1 MSQPS
6 ELTITFQQMF
16 LLINRV
22 NGATVELPSTGH
34 TATLSGA
41 MLDEPIILSGADVRI
56 ARDGLDYVDTQ
67 TLRPGARY
75 LPYLD
80 YVFHGRVRPQPR
92 TSLAAVPPELNARVI
107 LAGGWLT
114 ELQATDPKAH
124 GVQWEFTTASGEVT
138 LVQELTDQVKFT
150 LPLDAGAQYELVIRT
165 SGTTRST
172 TRLPIPADGADLTLI
187 NTDAAPKTWTVDN
200 GFYRLKEYAILY
212 NLTTAADHLRT
223 YPYPS
228 ARVDGLGSENDPLCG
243 GGQSDGGDDPPPP
256 PPG

>member
-1 MSQPS
+1 MSQAS

-22 NGATVELPSTGH
+22 NGATVELPSVGH
-34 TATLSGA
+34 TATLTGS
-41 MLDEPIILSGADVRI
+41 MLDEPIVLSDADVRI
-56 ARDGLDYVDTQ
+56 ARDGLDYVDAQ

-92 TSLAAVPPELNARVI
+92 SSLAVVPPELNARVI

-114 ELQATDPKAH
+114 ELQASDPKAR
-124 GVQWEFTTASGEVT
+124 GVQWAFTTASGEVT
-138 LVQELTDQVKFT
+138 LVQELTDQVRFT
-150 LPLDAGAQYELVIRT
+150 LPLDAGAKYELVIRT
-165 SGTTRST
+165 SGKSPST
-172 TRLPIPADGADLTLI
+172 TRLPIPAGGAHLTLI
-187 NTDAAPKTWTVDN
+187 NTDAAPKRWTEDK

-212 NLTTAADHLRT
+212 NLTTAAAALQS

-228 ARVDGLGSENDPLCG
+228 ARVEGLGSNNDPLCG

>member
-1 MSQPS
+1 MSQTN

-22 NGATVELPSTGH
+22 NGATVELPAANH
-34 TATLSGA
+34 TATLSGS
-41 MLDEPIILSGADVRI
+41 MLVEPITLSGADVRI
-56 ARDGLDYVDTQ
+56 ARDGVDYVDEQ

-80 YVFHGRVRPQPR
+80 YVFHGRVRPQPK
-92 TSLAAVPPELNARVI
+92 SGAAIVPPELNARVV

-114 ELQATDPKAH
+114 ELQASDPKAW
-124 GVQWEFTTASGEVT
+124 GVQWEFMTSDGDVT
-138 LVQELTDQVKFT
+138 LVQELTDQVRFT
-150 LPLDAGAQYELVIRT
+150 LPLDTGASYELVIRT
-165 SGTTRST
+165 GPPSSTT
-172 TRLPIPADGADLTLI
+172 TRLPIPAGGADLTLI
-187 NTDAAPKTWTVDN
+187 NTDAQPKMWAEDN
-200 GFYRLKEYAILY
+200 GFYRLKEYALIY
-212 NLTTAADHLRT
+212 NLTTAAADVRS

-228 ARVDGLGSENDPLCG
+228 ARVGGLQSGTDPLCG